1 MDFKAQWEGVLL
13 KDVKSLWFAEFLLL
27 TFKKNHVFFVR
38 LLEVGSIRGNFD
50 FFSFVLVERFVNC
63 IYWIV

>member
-13 KDVKSLWFAEFLLL
+13 KDVKSWWFAEFLLL

-38 LLEVGSIRGNFD
+38 LLEVGSIIGNFD
-50 FFSFVLVERFVNC
+50 FF
-63 IYWIV
+63 